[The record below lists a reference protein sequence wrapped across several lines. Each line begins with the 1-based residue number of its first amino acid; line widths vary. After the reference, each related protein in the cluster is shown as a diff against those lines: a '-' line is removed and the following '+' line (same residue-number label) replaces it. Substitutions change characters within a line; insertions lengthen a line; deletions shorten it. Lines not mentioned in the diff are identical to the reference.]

1 MSEFV
6 IANFKHVANGLQPG
20 QFGVGDRK
28 PATSLQDLDPIYK
41 QLLDEPVSMTLAV
54 MGPDGRPGLTVMW
67 FDYEGDKVLVNT
79 ASHRPKCEWIRKNPQ
94 LTCLLTNP
102 KNPYHWVSIKCTVV
116 NEVLE
121 TGPDGARVT
130 KQLDKI
136 WTKYTGQPGPY
147 GLRDPKVDEKR
158 VLFEC
163 KIDRIATFGVP

>member
-6 IANFKHVANGLQPG
+6 IANFKHVADGLQPG

-28 PATSLQDLDPIYK
+28 AATTLQDLDPIYK
-41 QLLDEPVSMTLAV
+41 QLLDDPVSMTLAV

-79 ASHRPKCEWIRKNPQ
+79 ASHRPKCDWIRKNPQ
-94 LTCLLTNP
+94 LTCLLANP
-102 KNPYHWVSIKCTVV
+102 KNPYHWISIKCTVV
-116 NEVLE
+116 NEVPE

-130 KQLDKI
+130 RQLDKI

-147 GLRDPKVDEKR
+147 
-158 VLFEC
+158 
-163 KIDRIATFGVP
+163 